1 MQSLGAELKDRFMVI
16 KTKAFVLINTDAG
29 LEKLVHEEIKSLEG
43 VQAVYDL
50 YGEYDLMAVVEQDT
64 DKDVAEVVSWEL
76 RKIKGIRSTNT
87 MVVAK

>member
-1 MQSLGAELKDRFMVI
+1 MT

-29 LEKLVHEEIKSLEG
+29 LEKLVHEEIKSMEG

-50 YGEYDLMAVVEQDT
+50 YGEYDMMAVVEQET

>member
-1 MQSLGAELKDRFMVI
+1 MVI

-29 LEKLVHEEIKSLEG
+29 LEKLVHAEIKSLEG

-50 YGEYDLMAVVEQDT
+50 YGEYDLMAIVEQDT

-76 RKIKGIRSTNT
+76 RKVKGIRSTNT

>member
-1 MQSLGAELKDRFMVI
+1 MT

-29 LEKLVHEEIKSLEG
+29 LEKLVHEELKSVDG
-43 VQAVYDL
+43 IRAVYDL
-50 YGEYDLMAVVEQDT
+50 YGEYDIMAIVEQDT
-64 DKDVAEVVSWEL
+64 DKDVAETVSWEL

>member
-1 MQSLGAELKDRFMVI
+1 MT

-29 LEKLVHEEIKSLEG
+29 LEKLVHEEIKSMEG

-50 YGEYDLMAVVEQDT
+50 YGEYDLMAIVEQDSE
-64 DKDVAEVVSWEL
+64 KDVAEVVSWEL

>member
-1 MQSLGAELKDRFMVI
+1 MT

-29 LEKLVHEEIKSLEG
+29 LEKLVHEEVKSLDG
-43 VQAVYDL
+43 VSAVYDL
-50 YGEYDLMAVVEQDT
+50 YGEYDLMAIVEQDT
-64 DKDVAEVVSWEL
+64 DKDVAEIVSWEL

>member
-1 MQSLGAELKDRFMVI
+1 M
-16 KTKAFVLINTDAG
+16 TKAFVLINTDAG
-29 LEKLVHEEIKSLEG
+29 LEKLVHKEIRSLEA
-43 VQAVYDL
+43 VRAVYDL
-50 YGEYDLMAVVEQDT
+50 YGEYDLMVIVEQET

>member
-1 MQSLGAELKDRFMVI
+1 MT

-50 YGEYDLMAVVEQDT
+50 YGEYDMMAIVEQDT
-64 DKDVAEVVSWEL
+64 DRDVAEVLSWEL
-76 RKIKGIRSTNT
+76 RRIKGIRSTNT

>member
-1 MQSLGAELKDRFMVI
+1 MT
-16 KTKAFVLINTDAG
+16 KTKAFILINTDVG
-29 LEKLVHEEIKSLEG
+29 LEKLVHEEIKSMDG

-50 YGEYDLMAVVEQDT
+50 YGEYDLMAVVEQDSEN
-64 DKDVAEVVSWEL
+64 DVAEVVSWEL

>member
-1 MQSLGAELKDRFMVI
+1 MT

-29 LEKLVHEEIKSLEG
+29 LEKLVHEEIKSLDG
-43 VQAVYDL
+43 VKAVYDL
-50 YGEYDLMAVVEQDT
+50 YGEYDLMAIVEQET

>member
-1 MQSLGAELKDRFMVI
+1 MT

-29 LEKLVHEEIKSLEG
+29 LEKLVHEEIKSMDG
-43 VQAVYDL
+43 VQTVYDL

-64 DKDVAEVVSWEL
+64 EKDMAEVVSWEL

>member
-1 MQSLGAELKDRFMVI
+1 MT
-16 KTKAFVLINTDAG
+16 KTKAFVLISTDSG

-43 VQAVYDL
+43 VKAVYDL

-64 DKDVAEVVSWEL
+64 DRDVAEVISWEL
-76 RKIKGIRSTNT
+76 RKVKGIRSTST

>member
-1 MQSLGAELKDRFMVI
+1 MQLPNPELNRFMT

-43 VQAVYDL
+43 IKAVYDL
-50 YGEYDLMAVVEQDT
+50 YGEYDLMAVVEQET
-64 DKDVAEVVSWEL
+64 GKDVAEVVSWEL

>member
-1 MQSLGAELKDRFMVI
+1 M
-16 KTKAFVLINTDAG
+16 INTDAG
-29 LEKLVHEEIKSLEG
+29 LEKLVHEEIRSLEG
-43 VQAVYDL
+43 VRAVYDL
-50 YGEYDLMAVVEQDT
+50 YGEYDLMAIVEQET

>member
-1 MQSLGAELKDRFMVI
+1 MS

-29 LEKLVHEEIKSLEG
+29 LEKLVHEELKSLEG
-43 VQAVYDL
+43 VQVVYDL
-50 YGEYDLMAVVEQDT
+50 YGEYDLMAVVEHET

>member
-1 MQSLGAELKDRFMVI
+1 MVT

-29 LEKLVHEEIKSLEG
+29 LEKLVHEEIKSLNG
-43 VQAVYDL
+43 VQVVYDL
-50 YGEYDLMAVVEQDT
+50 YGEYDMMAIVEQDT

-76 RKIKGIRSTNT
+76 RKIKGIKSTNT